1 MKARD
6 LSPPLPL
13 LLARLWSHLSRRRR
27 WQFWFVL
34 LLMLV
39 SAVMETVS
47 IGAALPFLGILSVPD
62 KVFTHPVVAGLAPAV
77 GIESADQL
85 VLPLTLAFAATALA
99 AGGVRL
105 LLLRASTRLGFATGA
120 DISTEVYRRTL
131 YQPYSVHV
139 TRNTGVLIGRIA
151 NTATAVVTTC
161 LLPLLSLLSSVVI
174 VALIS
179 ISLSLISAVAASG
192 VIVGL
197 GAAYWVVTR
206 LARRRLKVYSKRIV
220 QEQAQ
225 VNKALQEG
233 LEGIR
238 DVLLDGTQPF
248 YCDLFRQADRPAR
261 QAHGSITIIVGSPRY
276 VMETLG
282 MVVIAALAYLLSRQG
297 GGLAAALPVLGALA
311 LGAQRLLPAVQSSYA
326 AWAYIVGSHAL
337 LLDTLELL
345 DQPIPAESLHSA
357 PPPLRVRD
365 SIQFKAVRFRYRDD
379 GPWVVDGLDLS
390 IPKGEHL
397 AFVGSTG
404 GGKST
409 TIDLLMGLLTPTEGS
424 ILVDGEPLNH
434 DNLRAWQ
441 RRIAHVP
448 QSVFLADTTIAE
460 NIALG
465 VPRDTIDMDRVRQS
479 ARRAMISEFIEASPE
494 GYRTPVGE
502 RGVRLSGGQRQRIGI
517 ARALYKQAS
526 VLVFDEA
533 TNALD
538 SVTER
543 SVVDNIRALDPGLT
557 VVLVAHRLTTVQH
570 CSTIVQMEGGRV
582 VAQGTYEQLLVRSAS
597 FRTMV
602 EGAQTIS
609 GAEAQYP

>member
-1 MKARD
+1 MKAQD
-6 LSPPLPL
+6 VSAPLPV
-13 LLARLWSHLSRRRR
+13 LLARLWGHLTRRRR
-27 WQFWFVL
+27 WQFWIVL
-34 LLMLV
+34 LLMLI

-47 IGAALPFLGILSVPD
+47 IGAVLPFLGILTVPD
-62 KVFTHPVVAGLAPAV
+62 KVFSHPIVARLAPAV

-99 AGGVRL
+99 ASGVRL
-105 LLLRASTRLGFATGA
+105 LLLRVNTRFGFATGA
-120 DISTEVYRRTL
+120 DISMEVYRRTL
-131 YQPYSVHV
+131 YQPYSIHV
-139 TRNTGVLIGRIA
+139 SRNTGVLIGRIG
-151 NTATAVVTTC
+151 NTATAVVTAC
-161 LLPLLSLLSSVVI
+161 LLPLLSLLSSIVI
-174 VALIS
+174 GALIS
-179 ISLSLISAVAASG
+179 VSLFLISPVAASG
-192 VIVGL
+192 LIVGL
-197 GAAYWVVTR
+197 GAAYWLLTL
-206 LARRRLKVYSKRIV
+206 LARRRLKLYSKRIV

-233 LEGIR
+233 LGGIR
-238 DVLLDGTQPF
+238 DVLLDGAQPF
-248 YCDLFRQADRPAR
+248 YSDLFRRADRPAR
-261 QAHGSITIIVGSPRY
+261 EALGRINIIVGSPRY
-276 VMETLG
+276 VMEALG
-282 MVVIAALAYLLSRQG
+282 MIVIAALAYFLSQRI
-297 GGLAAALPVLGALA
+297 GGLAVALPVLGALA
-311 LGAQRLLPAVQSSYA
+311 LGAQRLLPAVQAGYA
-326 AWAYIVGSHAL
+326 AWAHIAGSHAL

-345 DQPIPAESLHSA
+345 DQPLPAASVPSA
-357 PPPLRVRD
+357 PRSLRMRD
-365 SIQFKAVRFRYRDD
+365 SVQFKAVRFRYRDD
-379 GPWVVDGLDLS
+379 GPWVVDGLDLL
-390 IPKGEHL
+390 IPKGEHV

-409 TIDLLMGLLTPTEGS
+409 TVDLLMGLLTPTEGS
-424 ILVDGEPLNH
+424 ILVDGMPLNH

-441 RRIAHVP
+441 RSIAHVP

-460 NIALG
+460 NIARG
-465 VPRDTIDMDRVRQS
+465 VPRDAIDMDRVREA

>member
-1 MKARD
+1 MEARD
-6 LSPPLPL
+6 LSPPLLL

-27 WQFWFVL
+27 WQFWLVSV
-34 LLMLV
+34 LMLV
-39 SAVMETVS
+39 SAVMEMVS
-47 IGAALPFLGILSVPD
+47 IGAVLPFLGILSVPD
-62 KVFTHPVVAGLAPAV
+62 KVFSHPIVAGLALRL

-85 VLPLTLAFAATALA
+85 VLPLTLAFVATALA

-105 LLLRASTRLGFATGA
+105 VLLRVSTRFGFATGA
-120 DISTEVYRRTL
+120 DISTEVYRRCL

-139 TRNTGVLIGRIA
+139 NRNTGVVIGRIA

-161 LLPLLSLLSSVVI
+161 LLPLLTLLSSTVI
-174 VALIS
+174 VALVS
-179 ISLSLISAVAASG
+179 ISLFLISAVAASG

-197 GAAYWVVTR
+197 GIAYWVVTR
-206 LARRRLKVYSKRIV
+206 LARRRLKLYGMRIV

-233 LEGIR
+233 LQGIR

-248 YCDLFRQADRPAR
+248 YCDLFRRADRPAR
-261 QAHGSITIIVGSPRY
+261 QAHGSINIIVGSPRY
-276 VMETLG
+276 VMEALG
-282 MVVIAALAYLLSRQG
+282 MVVIAVLAYLLSRQG

-311 LGAQRLLPAVQSSYA
+311 LGAQRVLPAVQSSYA
-326 AWAYIVGSHAL
+326 AWAYIAGSHAL

-345 DQPIPAESLHSA
+345 DQPVPAQSLHSA
-357 PPPLRVRD
+357 PLPLRVRD
-365 SIQFKAVRFRYRDD
+365 SVLFKAVRFRYRDD

-390 IPKGEHL
+390 IPKGEHV

-441 RRIAHVP
+441 RSIAHVP

-465 VPRDTIDMDRVRQS
+465 VPRDAIDMDRVRES

-538 SVTER
+538 SVTEG
-543 SVVDNIRALDPGLT
+543 SVVDNIRALDPELT
-557 VVLVAHRLTTVQH
+557 VVFVAHRLTTVQH
-570 CSTIVQMEGGRV
+570 CSTIIQIEGGQI
-582 VAQGTYEQLLVRSAS
+582 VAQGSYEELLARSAS
-597 FRTMV
+597 FRSMV
-602 EGAQTIS
+602 ESPQSIR
-609 GAEAQYP
+609 

>member
-1 MKARD
+1 M
-6 LSPPLPL
+6 
-13 LLARLWSHLSRRRR
+13 LLARLWGHLSRRRR
-27 WQFWFVL
+27 RQFWLVL
-34 LLMLV
+34 ALMLV

-47 IGAALPFLGILSVPD
+47 IGAALPFLGILSVPE

-105 LLLRASTRLGFATGA
+105 LLLRASTRLGFAAGA

-206 LARRRLKVYSKRIV
+206 LARRRLKLYSKRIV

-233 LEGIR
+233 LGGIR
-238 DVLLDGTQPF
+238 DVLLDGTQSF
-248 YCDLFRQADRPAR
+248 YCELFRRADRPAR
-261 QAHGSITIIVGSPRY
+261 QAHGRINIIVATPRY
-276 VMETLG
+276 VMEALG
-282 MVVIAALAYLLSRQG
+282 MVVIALLAYVLSRQG

-311 LGAQRLLPAVQSSYA
+311 LGAQRLLPAVQASYG
-326 AWAYIVGSHAL
+326 AWAQIAGSHAL

-345 DQPIPAESLHSA
+345 DQPVPAESVPGA
-357 PPPLRVRD
+357 PLPQPLLVRG
-365 SIQFKAVRFRYRDD
+365 SIRFKAVRFRYGDD
-379 GPWVVDGLDLS
+379 GPWVVDGVDLL
-390 IPKGEHL
+390 IHKGEHV

-409 TIDLLMGLLTPTEGS
+409 TVDLLMGLLTPTEGS
-424 ILVDGEPLNH
+424 ILVDGVPLDH
-434 DNLRAWQ
+434 TNLRAWQ
-441 RRIAHVP
+441 RSIAHVP

-465 VPRDTIDMDRVRQS
+465 VPRDAIDMDRVRES

-494 GYRTPVGE
+494 GYRTQVGE
-502 RGVRLSGGQRQRIGI
+502 RGVRLSGGQCQRIGI

-543 SVVDNIRALDPGLT
+543 GVVDNIRALEREVTL
-557 VVLVAHRLTTVQH
+557 VLIAHRLTTVQH
-570 CSTIVQMEGGRV
+570 CGTIVQMEGGRI
-582 VAQGTYEQLLVRSAS
+582 VAQGTYEQLLVRSSS
-597 FRTMV
+597 FRSMV
-602 EGAQTIS
+602 ETAQTTG
-609 GAEAQYP
+609 GAETQYP